1 MWAPNIPLCG
11 HMKSAGPAACVFGY
25 GACLQWF
32 TKYTQDNSE
41 GINIPQRLWG
51 PFSVIFSLKIYS
63 ANPSTSKTSTGG
75 VNGKFGK
82 KLSYIECLYHKA
94 LLYSTENYFQ
104 YPSINHNGRE
114 YGKEYRYV
122 YIYLEYGRNS
132 HDIVHPPT
140 SIKYIFIKK
149 WTPRSS

>member
-1 MWAPNIPLCG
+1 MCLATG
-11 HMKSAGPAACVFGY
+11 HVFSDSLGTY
-25 GACLQWF
+25 
-32 TKYTQDNSE
+32 KDNSE

-149 WTPRSS
+149 